1 MHRYLAGD
9 EDRRKILAAVGAANV
24 EELFASIPAE
34 LRCGPLELPPARSE
48 EEVRQEF
55 WRLAGS
61 NLAPDCTACFMGAG
75 VYRHLSP
82 ALADAIIQRGE
93 FFTAYTPYQPE
104 VSQGTLQA
112 IFEFQTFVCQLTGM
126 DIANASLYD
135 GATAAVEA
143 VLMAHRLLPSRRR
156 VVLAGALHPEHVAV
170 LTTYC
175 EPQGIA
181 VHRVPPG
188 ADGRVDREA
197 LATAVADDVVAV
209 VVQSPNVLGIVEDL
223 EGTSAAARAVKAM
236 AVQVVCEATSL
247 GLLTPGG
254 ELGFDVV
261 CGDLQAFGIPP
272 TFGGPHL
279 GFFATRQEYL
289 RQVPGRLC
297 GETVD
302 VDGRPGFVLTLSTR
316 EQHIRRAKATSNI
329 CTNHGLMALYV
340 TIVLSL
346 LGKKGVREVAMA
358 SHATAEYLKA
368 ALRSPGSGVT
378 LAHPESPTYNEFLVV
393 HPEPDELLRRLA
405 REGVLGGV
413 STTRWSGELP
423 PGILIAATE
432 RNTRGECDRLLD
444 GIRRL
449 A

>member
-9 EDRRKILAAVGAANV
+9 EDRRRILAAVGAASV
-24 EELFASIPAE
+24 EDLFASIPSE
-34 LRCGPLELPPARSE
+34 LRCGALNLPPARSE
-48 EEVRQEF
+48 EEVRREM
-55 WRLAGS
+55 WSLAGR

-75 VYRHLSP
+75 VYRHVSP
-82 ALADAIIQRGE
+82 ALADALIQRGE

-135 GATAAVEA
+135 GATAVVEA
-143 VLMAHRLLPSRRR
+143 VLMAHRLLPARRR
-156 VVLAGALHPEHVAV
+156 VLLAGALHPEHVAV

-175 EPQGIA
+175 EPQGLVLERI
-181 VHRVPPG
+181 PLG
-188 ADGRVDREA
+188 GDGRVDVGA
-197 LATAVADDVVAV
+197 LAAALGEDVAAV
-209 VVQSPNVLGIVEDL
+209 VVQSPNVLGVIEDL
-223 EGTSAAARAVKAM
+223 AAVGQGARRVGAM
-236 AVQVVCEATSL
+236 AVHVVCEATSL
-247 GLLTPGG
+247 GLLQPGG
-254 ELGFDVV
+254 DLGFDVV

-272 TFGGPHL
+272 SFGGPHL
-279 GFFATRQEYL
+279 GFFATRQDHL

-302 VDGRPGFVLTLSTR
+302 ADGKPGFVLTLSTR

-346 LGKKGVREVAMA
+346 LGRKGVREVAIA

-368 ALRSPGSGVT
+368 GLRSEGSGVE
-378 LAHPESPTYNEFLVV
+378 LAFPNSPTYNEFLVL
-393 HPEPDELLRRLA
+393 HREPDGLLRRLA
-405 REGVLGGV
+405 REGVLAGV
-413 STTRWSGELP
+413 SAARLGGELP

-432 RNTRGECDRLLD
+432 RNTREECDRLVD